1 MGEDRE
7 SKIMKEIKKIK
18 ILAIAVLILAIVFVA
33 VVMIIELHPHPHV
46 EKTNSLPDCPYSFTI
61 HQQGNHAG
69 YWIGE
74 DPNGQPEC
82 RVSFDNKSVSKVDL
96 GL

>member
-1 MGEDRE
+1 
-7 SKIMKEIKKIK
+7 MKETTKTKLLAVALL
-18 ILAIAVLILAIVFVA
+18 ILAIAFVIA
-33 VVMIIELHPHPHV
+33 SQPQIG
-46 EKTNSLPDCPYSFTI
+46 KTRSLPDCSYSFTI

-74 DPNGQPEC
+74 DPNGQTEC

>member
-1 MGEDRE
+1 MGENRE

-33 VVMIIELHPHPHV
+33 VVMIIALHPHV